1 MAQAPQE
8 EPKIPKETTGKRI
21 AEKYSDMMKVLNE
34 EETIKKGKNYLEEN
48 VIESTVGILLIIGFV
63 LSFFFPLYGG
73 TAVAFFS
80 GLVLSVEFVR
90 VLGKCYNYIKKGNG
104 FKSFAAIMLGI
115 TLFVIVPIQ
124 SVGFCIGFLL
134 RWLIQPKLH
143 HFKEE

>member
-63 LSFFFPLYGG
+63 LSFFFQYTEEQLLP
-73 TAVAFFS
+73 FS
-80 GLVLSVEFVR
+80 QVLS
-90 VLGKCYNYIKKGNG
+90 Y
-104 FKSFAAIMLGI
+104 
-115 TLFVIVPIQ
+115 P
-124 SVGFCIGFLL
+124 
-134 RWLIQPKLH
+134 
-143 HFKEE
+143 